1 MSGPRLRV
9 RAPSRLHF
17 GLLGWGP
24 HARRQ
29 FGGLG
34 LMIES
39 PGITLSAEPAGS
51 WGAAG
56 PLATRVEQ
64 LLQELRLRLAEVGI
78 PVQPVHITVH
88 SAPAEHVGLGVGT
101 QLSLAV
107 ACALLR
113 LAGVDDGTVTDLGRL
128 AGRGAR
134 SGIGIH
140 GFRHG
145 GLIVDGGRK
154 GGTGIPPMVARLA
167 FPVDWSILI
176 VQPDGRRRGLHGADE
191 SRAFAQLPPIAGH
204 VTERLCRLVLL
215 ELLPA
220 LAERDLP
227 AFGAAVSELQAHV
240 GALFA
245 AAQGGPYTS
254 PRATTILAE
263 LGRSGFTGIG
273 QSSWGP
279 TLYAFSDRPGDEVLA
294 QAHRLCRRLGLEEAA
309 TRVTRADN
317 QGASVVVER

>member
-24 HARRQ
+24 HSPRQ

-34 LMIES
+34 LMIQS
-39 PGITLSAEPAGS
+39 PGIALSAERAGS

-56 PLATRVEQ
+56 PLAARVER
-64 LLQELRLRLAEVGI
+64 LLQSLRPRLAEAGI
-78 PVQPVHITVH
+78 RVQPVHIAIR
-88 SAPAEHVGLGVGT
+88 SAPGEHIGLGVGT

-107 ACALLR
+107 AGALLR
-113 LAGVDDGTVTDLGRL
+113 LAGADDWTIDDLGRL

-145 GLIVDGGRK
+145 GLIVDGGRR

-167 FPVDWSILI
+167 FPEDWSILI
-176 VQPDGRRRGLHGADE
+176 IQPDDRRGLHGADE
-191 SRAFAQLPPIAGH
+191 SRAFAELPPIAEH
-204 VTERLCRLVLL
+204 VTERLSRLVLL

-220 LAERDLP
+220 VAERDLP
-227 AFGAAVSELQAHV
+227 AFGAALGELQAHV
-240 GALFA
+240 GAIFA
-245 AAQGGPYTS
+245 AAQGGPQTS
-254 PRATTILAE
+254 PRAATIIDE
-263 LGRSGFTGIG
+263 LSRSGFTGIG

-279 TLYAFSDRPGDEVLA
+279 TLYAFSDRRSDEVLA
-294 QAHRLCRRLGLEEAA
+294 HAHRLRQRFGLEEDAA
-309 TRVTRADN
+309 LVTRADN
-317 QGASVVVER
+317 QGASLIVEG

>member
-1 MSGPRLRV
+1 
-9 RAPSRLHF
+9 
-17 GLLGWGP
+17 
-24 HARRQ
+24 
-29 FGGLG
+29 
-34 LMIES
+34 MIES

-56 PLATRVEQ
+56 PLAARVEQ
-64 LLQELRLRLAEVGI
+64 LLQDLPPRLAEAGI

-107 ACALLR
+107 AWALLR
-113 LAGVDDGTVTDLGRL
+113 LAGVEDWTAGDLGRL

-140 GFRHG
+140 GFRSG

-154 GGTGIPPMVARLA
+154 GGTGIPPLVARLA
-167 FPVDWSILI
+167 LPEDWSILI
-176 VQPDGRRRGLHGADE
+176 VQPDGRRGLHGADE
-191 SRAFAQLPPIAGH
+191 SRAFAQLPTIAGH
-204 VTERLCRLVLL
+204 VTERLFRLVLL

-220 LAERDLP
+220 VAERDLP

-245 AAQGGPYTS
+245 AAQGGPFTS
-254 PRATTILAE
+254 PRAATLLDQ

-279 TLYAFSDRPGDEVLA
+279 TLYAFADRPGDEVLA
-294 QAHRLCRRLGLEEAA
+294 QAHRLCRRLGLEETA